1 METPPKFKVINFT
14 DQISKNA
21 EESTDGLK
29 SFGDSL
35 VERKNIQ
42 INQSRKLMSD
52 LDAVISE
59 VEDMHKESVGLKI
72 GEVKDKLAN
81 NIYKKKGK
89 NGVKLSLKDVN
100 SDDFN
105 YARQMRGLKNIA
117 TNSRLSKE
125 MLLEF
130 QQKLPNDKYFKSEND
145 RTAAAAAFVDKLSNL
160 DNLDQSQGQLRQ
172 MLNDEYRKYRDNG
185 QEYIDKYIEDQP
197 LDTSTSTSKDAQGNL
212 MQRTSTFIESLILKD
227 ADGNIMRDK
236 ETGQVLH
243 DEDQIKKIAQNAL
256 IPKTDFNG
264 NVIPT
269 GLTQQDIPVIEEE
282 LRNKAIQSK
291 EKVLST
297 KGQLYSQYL
306 ADQNSKSLTKSR
318 DESTNNPPPSAA
330 KQKEEVL
337 SDVQLVAD
345 YMREGDEG
353 AISSFIGVLKSEP
366 GTEDVVVLSS
376 KGEYMEAKYE
386 AWKRKQSGDLVIP
399 EGFKGSEFQ
408 KEVTV
413 ETHWYGDDK
422 ITPGNKDSGWENK
435 NNPKHTEA
443 LIQQIKEYLAR
454 DYQEGGN
461 YLIRS
466 YDNKSK
472 SPEVLNLSDPAN
484 KTAIVNQILKSTD
497 FDGAKAFGLNTIELM
512 NLMAENNKNN
522 KNNVFSNPDENEKI
536 PDLGTDRSLPSDR
549 PEDDIDTLNP
559 LNLELDSL
567 NKKS

>member
-72 GEVKDKLAN
+72 DEVKDKLAN

-306 ADQNSKSLTKSR
+306 SDQNSKSLTKSR

-330 KQKEEVL
+330 QQKEEVL

-386 AWKRKQSGDLVIP
+386 AYKRKQSGDLVIP

-422 ITPGNKDSGWENK
+422 IIPGNKDSGWESK

-443 LIQQIKEYLAR
+443 LKQQIKEYLAR

-522 KNNVFSNPDENEKI
+522 KNNVFSNLDEKEKI

-549 PEDDIDTLNP
+549 PEGDIDP
-559 LNLELDSL
+559 LNLNETS
-567 NKKS
+567 

>member
-72 GEVKDKLAN
+72 DEVKDKLAN

-306 ADQNSKSLTKSR
+306 SDQNSKSLTKSR

-330 KQKEEVL
+330 QQKEEVL

-386 AWKRKQSGDLVIP
+386 AYKRKQSGDLVIP

-422 ITPGNKDSGWENK
+422 IIPGNKDSGWESK

-443 LIQQIKEYLAR
+443 LKQQIKEYLAR

-549 PEDDIDTLNP
+549 PEGDIDP
-559 LNLELDSL
+559 LNLNETS
-567 NKKS
+567 

>member
-72 GEVKDKLAN
+72 DEVKDKLAN

-306 ADQNSKSLTKSR
+306 ANQNSKSLTKSR

-330 KQKEEVL
+330 QKKEEML
-337 SDVQLVAD
+337 SNNQLVAD
-345 YMREGDEG
+345 
-353 AISSFIGVLKSEP
+353 AIIRGNEASINSFKGLIRAEP
-366 GTEDVVVLSS
+366 DVEDAIFFSS

-386 AWKRKQSGDLVIP
+386 AYLRKQTGNLVIP
-399 EGFKGSEFQ
+399 EGFKGSEFE

-422 ITPGNKDSGWENK
+422 IIPGNKDSGWESK

-461 YLIRS
+461 YLFKTYKS
-466 YDNKSK
+466 KSK
-472 SPEVLNLSDPAN
+472 SPEVINVSDPAN
-484 KTAIVNQILKSTD
+484 KSAIVNMILKSTD
-497 FDGAKAFGLNTIELM
+497 FDGATAFGTNTIELM
-512 NLMAENNKNN
+512 RTMGENNENN
-522 KNNVFSNPDENEKI
+522 DKGTKEDE
-536 PDLGTDRSLPSDR
+536 
-549 PEDDIDTLNP
+549 PEDKTVIQESNK
-559 LNLELDSL
+559 LD
-567 NKKS
+567 KY

>member
-72 GEVKDKLAN
+72 DEVKDKLAN

-306 ADQNSKSLTKSR
+306 SDQNSKSLTKSR

-330 KQKEEVL
+330 QQKEEVL

-376 KGEYMEAKYE
+376 KGEYMEARYE
-386 AWKRKQSGDLVIP
+386 AWKRKQTGPLGRP
-399 EGFKGSEFQ
+399 EGFNGSEFQ
-408 KEVTV
+408 KEVTIPDSGII
-413 ETHWYGDDK
+413 YDDK
-422 ITPGNKDSGWENK
+422 IIPGDKDKGWDK
-435 NNPKHTEA
+435 DDPKHKEA
-443 LIQQIKEYLAR
+443 LKQQIKEYLAR

-549 PEDDIDTLNP
+549 PEGDIDP
-559 LNLELDSL
+559 LNLNETS
-567 NKKS
+567 

>member
-59 VEDMHKESVGLKI
+59 VEDMHKESVSLKI

-291 EKVLST
+291 EEVLST

-330 KQKEEVL
+330 QKKEEML
-337 SDVQLVAD
+337 SNNQLVAD
-345 YMREGDEG
+345 
-353 AISSFIGVLKSEP
+353 AIIRGNEASINSFKGLIRAEP
-366 GTEDVVVLSS
+366 DVEDAIFFSS

-386 AWKRKQSGDLVIP
+386 AYLRKQTGDLVIP
-399 EGFKGSEFQ
+399 EGFKGSEFE

-422 ITPGNKDSGWENK
+422 IIPGNKDSGWESK
-435 NNPKHTEA
+435 DNPKHTEA

-461 YLIRS
+461 YLFKT
-466 YDNKSK
+466 YKNKSK
-472 SPEVLNLSDPAN
+472 SPEVINVSDPAN
-484 KTAIVNQILKSTD
+484 KSAIVNMILKSTD
-497 FDGAKAFGLNTIELM
+497 FDGATAFGTNTIELM
-512 NLMAENNKNN
+512 RTMGENNDKGT
-522 KNNVFSNPDENEKI
+522 KEDE
-536 PDLGTDRSLPSDR
+536 PSDR
-549 PEDDIDTLNP
+549 PEGDIDP
-559 LNLELDSL
+559 LNLNETS
-567 NKKS
+567 

>member
-1 METPPKFKVINFT
+1 MCDLINFT

-72 GEVKDKLAN
+72 DEVKDKLAN

-197 LDTSTSTSKDAQGNL
+197 LDTST
-212 MQRTSTFIESLILKD
+212 
-227 ADGNIMRDK
+227 
-236 ETGQVLH
+236 
-243 DEDQIKKIAQNAL
+243 
-256 IPKTDFNG
+256 
-264 NVIPT
+264 
-269 GLTQQDIPVIEEE
+269 
-282 LRNKAIQSK
+282 
-291 EKVLST
+291 
-297 KGQLYSQYL
+297 
-306 ADQNSKSLTKSR
+306 QNS
-318 DESTNNPPPSAA
+318 ESG
-330 KQKEEVL
+330 L
-337 SDVQLVAD
+337 
-345 YMREGDEG
+345 
-353 AISSFIGVLKSEP
+353 IF
-366 GTEDVVVLSS
+366 S
-376 KGEYMEAKYE
+376 K
-386 AWKRKQSGDLVIP
+386 
-399 EGFKGSEFQ
+399 F
-408 KEVTV
+408 
-413 ETHWYGDDK
+413 
-422 ITPGNKDSGWENK
+422 
-435 NNPKHTEA
+435 
-443 LIQQIKEYLAR
+443 
-454 DYQEGGN
+454 
-461 YLIRS
+461 
-466 YDNKSK
+466 
-472 SPEVLNLSDPAN
+472 
-484 KTAIVNQILKSTD
+484 
-497 FDGAKAFGLNTIELM
+497 
-512 NLMAENNKNN
+512 
-522 KNNVFSNPDENEKI
+522 
-536 PDLGTDRSLPSDR
+536 
-549 PEDDIDTLNP
+549 
-559 LNLELDSL
+559 LEHFF
-567 NKKS
+567 

>member
-59 VEDMHKESVGLKI
+59 VEDMHKESVSLKI

-291 EKVLST
+291 EEVLST

-330 KQKEEVL
+330 QKKEEML
-337 SDVQLVAD
+337 SNNQLVAD
-345 YMREGDEG
+345 
-353 AISSFIGVLKSEP
+353 AIIRGNEASINSFKGLIRAEP
-366 GTEDVVVLSS
+366 DVEDAIFFSS

-386 AWKRKQSGDLVIP
+386 AYLRKQTGDLVIP
-399 EGFKGSEFQ
+399 EGFKGSEFE

-422 ITPGNKDSGWENK
+422 IIPGNKDSGWESK
-435 NNPKHTEA
+435 DNPKHTEA

-461 YLIRS
+461 YLFKT
-466 YDNKSK
+466 YKNKSK
-472 SPEVLNLSDPAN
+472 SPEVINVSDPAN
-484 KTAIVNQILKSTD
+484 KSAIVNMILKSTD
-497 FDGAKAFGLNTIELM
+497 FDGATAFGTNTIELM
-512 NLMAENNKNN
+512 RTMGENNDKGT
-522 KNNVFSNPDENEKI
+522 KEDE
-536 PDLGTDRSLPSDR
+536 
-549 PEDDIDTLNP
+549 PEDKTVIQESNK
-559 LNLELDSL
+559 L
-567 NKKS
+567 NKY

>member
-72 GEVKDKLAN
+72 DEVKDKLAN

-306 ADQNSKSLTKSR
+306 ANQNSKSLTKSR

-330 KQKEEVL
+330 QQKEEVL

-376 KGEYMEAKYE
+376 KGEYMEARYE
-386 AWKRKQSGDLVIP
+386 AWKRKQTGPLGRP

-408 KEVTV
+408 KEVTIPDSGII
-413 ETHWYGDDK
+413 YDDK
-422 ITPGNKDSGWENK
+422 IIPGDKDKGWDK
-435 NNPKHTEA
+435 DDPKHKEA
-443 LIQQIKEYLAR
+443 LKQQIKEYLAR

-549 PEDDIDTLNP
+549 PEGDIDP
-559 LNLELDSL
+559 LNLNETS
-567 NKKS
+567 